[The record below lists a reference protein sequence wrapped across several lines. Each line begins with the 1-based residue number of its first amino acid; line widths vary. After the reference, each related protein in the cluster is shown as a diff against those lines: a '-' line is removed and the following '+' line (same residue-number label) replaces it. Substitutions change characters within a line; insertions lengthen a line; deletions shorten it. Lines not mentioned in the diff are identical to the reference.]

1 MAMKGEK
8 NIDKNG
14 NERENNL
21 NKNGNERGKQYR

>member
-1 MAMKGEK
+1 MKGEK